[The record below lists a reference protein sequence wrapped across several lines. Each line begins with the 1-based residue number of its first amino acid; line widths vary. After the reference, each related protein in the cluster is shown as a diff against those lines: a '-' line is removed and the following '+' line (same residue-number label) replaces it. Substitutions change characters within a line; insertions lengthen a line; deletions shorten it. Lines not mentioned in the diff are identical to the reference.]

1 MSEPIKVL
9 IVDDI
14 ASTLD
19 NLQKLLSFE
28 PDIQVVGT
36 APNGKDGVE
45 QAKRLAP
52 DIVLMDVNM
61 PIMDGIQA
69 TETLAQEVPGSP
81 VIIMSVQ
88 GERDY
93 LRRAMQSGAREF
105 LIKPFS
111 GDELIASIRRVY
123 QLEQKKESFMA
134 KTTGAAAV
142 AAPGAPA
149 DGETPARRA
158 EQGQVLFFYS
168 GKGGV
173 GKSLI
178 SANLAVSMANE
189 TKAKVALVDLDLQ
202 FGDIGV
208 LLNLDHSQ
216 SITDLIEN
224 IDHMDPDFIREIMVD
239 GPSGIKVLLTPSSPE
254 LADLVTVDHI
264 RKIFSELRK
273 IFDYIIVDSSA
284 HLGEINL
291 EVLDHADK
299 VVVVTSLSIP
309 AIKNTKLALKIFD
322 SLSISPDRVVL
333 LLNKSDAHSEFNK
346 ESVEANLRFPIA
358 GQIPNDP
365 KLVINSINRGNP
377 FVSTHP
383 ESEISQR
390 IRELVGK
397 VLPTAPA
404 AAAAAVE
411 QEKKPRKGLFARR

>member
-1 MSEPIKVL
+1 MADLIKVL

-14 ASTLD
+14 PSTLD

-36 APNGKDGVE
+36 AQNGKEGVE
-45 QAKRLAP
+45 QARKLAP

-61 PIMDGIQA
+61 PVVDGIQA
-69 TETLAQEVPGSP
+69 TETLAQEVPNAP

-123 QLEQKKESFMA
+123 QLEQKKESFLA
-134 KTTGAAAV
+134 KTVAPDGKPTG
-142 AAPGAPA
+142 PEPT
-149 DGETPARRA
+149 ETARRG
-158 EQGQVLFFYS
+158 EHGQVFFLYS

-178 SANLAVSMANE
+178 AANLAVSMANE
-189 TKAKVALVDLDLQ
+189 TKARVALVDLDLQ

-216 SITDLIEN
+216 GITDLIEN
-224 IDHMDPDFIREIMVD
+224 IEHMDQDFIREIMVD
-239 GPSGIKVLLTPSSPE
+239 GPFGIKVLLTPISPE
-254 LADLVTVDHI
+254 LADLVTVDHV
-264 RKIFSELRK
+264 RRIFSELRK
-273 IFDYIIVDSSA
+273 MFDYIIVDSSC

-291 EVLDHADK
+291 EVLDHADR

-309 AIKNTKLALKIFD
+309 SIKNTKLALKIFD

-333 LLNKSDAHSEFNK
+333 LLNKSDAHSEFNR

-358 GQIPNDP
+358 GQIPNDA

-377 FVSTHP
+377 FVTTHP

-390 IRELVGK
+390 IRELVAK
-397 VLPTAPA
+397 LIPPAPA
-404 AAAAAVE
+404 REVNEPAD
-411 QEKKPRKGLFARR
+411 KKARKGLFARR

>member
-1 MSEPIKVL
+1 MTELIKVL

-14 ASTLD
+14 SSTLD

-36 APNGKDGVE
+36 AANGKEGVE
-45 QAKRLAP
+45 QAKKLVP

-69 TETLAQEVPGSP
+69 TETLAQEAPNSP

-134 KTTGAAAV
+134 KSTGATAPV
-142 AAPGAPA
+142 AAAPPGGEAP
-149 DGETPARRA
+149 RRS
-158 EQGQVLFFYS
+158 ESGQVFFFYS

-173 GKSLI
+173 GKSLLA
-178 SANLAVSMANE
+178 ANLAVSMANE
-189 TKAKVALVDLDLQ
+189 TKGKVALVDLDLQ

-216 SITDLIEN
+216 GITDLIEN
-224 IDHMDPDFIREIMVD
+224 IDHMDADFIREIMVD
-239 GPSGIKVLLTPSSPE
+239 GPFGIKVLLTPTSPE

-264 RKIFSELRK
+264 RRIFSELRK
-273 IFDYIIVDSSA
+273 MFDFIIVDSSA

-309 AIKNTKLALKIFD
+309 SIKNTKLALKIFD

-333 LLNKSDAHSEFNK
+333 LLNKSDAHSEVNK
-346 ESVEANLRFPIA
+346 ESVEPNLRFQVA
-358 GQIPNDP
+358 GQIPNDA
-365 KLVINSINRGNP
+365 KLVSNSVTRGNP
-377 FVSTHP
+377 CVSTHP
-383 ESEISQR
+383 EAEISQR
-390 IRELVGK
+390 IRELGSK
-397 VLPTAPA
+397 LLPTPQVAEP
-404 AAAAAVE
+404 E
-411 QEKKPRKGLFARR
+411 GTDKKPRKGLFARR

>member
-1 MSEPIKVL
+1 MSDGIIKVM

-14 ASTLD
+14 PSTLD

-36 APNGKDGVE
+36 ATNGKEAIDL
-45 QAKRLAP
+45 AKKVAP
-52 DIVLMDVNM
+52 EIVLMDVNM

-69 TETLAQEVPGSP
+69 TETLAQEVPTSP

-134 KTTGAAAV
+134 KTPAAA
-142 AAPGAPA
+142 AAGPGAP
-149 DGETPARRA
+149 GETLRPRG
-158 EQGQVLFFYS
+158 EHGQVVFFYS

-178 SANLAVSMANE
+178 AANLAVSMANE

-216 SITDLIEN
+216 GITDLVEN
-224 IDHMDPDFIREIMVD
+224 IEHMDPDFIREVMVE
-239 GPSGIKVLLTPSSPE
+239 GPYGVKVLLTPISPE

-264 RKIFSELRK
+264 RKIFAEMRK
-273 IFDYIIVDSSA
+273 IFDYIIVDSST

-309 AIKNTKLALKIFD
+309 AIKDTKLALKIFD
-322 SLSISPDRVVL
+322 SLSISPDRVIL

-346 ESVEANLRFPIA
+346 ESVEANLRFPITA
-358 GQIPNDP
+358 QIPNDP

-377 FVSTHP
+377 FVTTHP

-397 VLPTAPA
+397 MLPSTPA
-404 AAAAAVE
+404 KEVE
-411 QEKKPRKGLFARR
+411 VPDKKQKRGLFARR

>member
-1 MSEPIKVL
+1 MSDGLIMVL

-14 ASTLD
+14 PSTLD

-36 APNGKDGVE
+36 ATNGKEAIDLS
-45 QAKRLAP
+45 KKSAP

-69 TETLAQEVPGSP
+69 TEILAQEIPNSP

-123 QLEQKKESFMA
+123 QLEQKKQTFLA
-134 KTTGAAAV
+134 KSATG
-142 AAPGAPA
+142 PA
-149 DGETPARRA
+149 STPASPAEVETARRT
-158 EQGQVLFFYS
+158 EQGQVFFFYS

-178 SANLAVSMANE
+178 AANLAVSMANE
-189 TKAKVALVDLDLQ
+189 TKGKVALVDLDLQ

-216 SITDLIEN
+216 GITDLIEN
-224 IDHMDPDFIREIMVD
+224 IDHMDPEFIREIMVD
-239 GPSGIKVLLTPSSPE
+239 GPFGIKVLLPPISPE
-254 LADLVTVDHI
+254 LADLVTVDHV
-264 RKIFSELRK
+264 RRIFAELRK
-273 IFDYIIVDSSA
+273 MFDYIIVDSSA

-291 EVLDHADK
+291 EVLDHADR

-377 FVSTHP
+377 FVTTHP

-397 VLPTAPA
+397 MLPSAPVKE
-404 AAAAAVE
+404 VE
-411 QEKKPRKGLFARR
+411 VVDKKQKKGLFA

>member
-1 MSEPIKVL
+1 MSDGLIKVL

-14 ASTLD
+14 PSTLD

-36 APNGKDGVE
+36 ATNGKEAIDLS
-45 QAKRLAP
+45 KKNAP

-69 TETLAQEVPGSP
+69 TEILAQEIPNSP

-134 KTTGAAAV
+134 KGPAATAAGGAAPTE
-142 AAPGAPA
+142 AARPRG
-149 DGETPARRA
+149 D
-158 EQGQVLFFYS
+158 QSQVIFFYS

-178 SANLAVSMANE
+178 AANLAVSMAKE
-189 TKAKVALVDLDLQ
+189 TKARVALVDLDLQ

-216 SITDLIEN
+216 GVTDLVEN
-224 IDHMDPDFIREIMVD
+224 IEHMDPDFIREVMVE
-239 GPSGIKVLLTPSSPE
+239 GPFGVKVLLSPISPE

-264 RKIFSELRK
+264 RKIFAEMRK
-273 IFDYIIVDSSA
+273 IFDFIVVDSGT

-291 EVLDHADK
+291 EVLDHADRI
-299 VVVVTSLSIP
+299 VVVTSLSIP
-309 AIKNTKLALKIFD
+309 AIKDTKLALKIFD
-322 SLSISPDRVVL
+322 SLSVSPDRVIL

-346 ESVEANLRFPIA
+346 ESVEANLRFPITA
-358 GQIPNDP
+358 QIPNDA

-377 FVSTHP
+377 FVTTHP

-397 VLPTAPA
+397 MLPTAAPVQE
-404 AAAAAVE
+404 VE
-411 QEKKPRKGLFARR
+411 LPEKKQKKGLFARR

>member
-14 ASTLD
+14 PSTLD

-28 PDIQVVGT
+28 PDIQVVAT
-36 APNGKDGVE
+36 AVNGKEGVE
-45 QAKRLAP
+45 QAKKVAP
-52 DIVLMDVNM
+52 DLVLMDVNM

-69 TETLAQEVPGSP
+69 TEMLAQEAPGSP

-123 QLEQKKESFMA
+123 QLEQKKESFLA
-134 KTTGAAAV
+134 KSTGTTAAAP
-142 AAPGAPA
+142 AAPA
-149 DGETPARRA
+149 DGQPSRRG
-158 EQGQVLFFYS
+158 EHGQVFFFYS

-178 SANLAVSMANE
+178 AANLAVSMANE
-189 TKAKVALVDLDLQ
+189 TKGKVALVDLDLQ

-216 SITDLIEN
+216 GITDLIET

-239 GPSGIKVLLTPSSPE
+239 GPYGIK
-254 LADLVTVDHI
+254 
-264 RKIFSELRK
+264 
-273 IFDYIIVDSSA
+273 
-284 HLGEINL
+284 
-291 EVLDHADK
+291 
-299 VVVVTSLSIP
+299 
-309 AIKNTKLALKIFD
+309 
-322 SLSISPDRVVL
+322 VL

-377 FVSTHP
+377 FVTTHP

-390 IRELVGK
+390 IRELVAK
-397 VLPTAPA
+397 VLPPAPA
-404 AAAAAVE
+404 AEPETA
-411 QEKKPRKGLFARR
+411 EKKPRKGLFARR

>member
-36 APNGKDGVE
+36 AMNGKEGVE
-45 QAKRLAP
+45 QAKKLAP
-52 DIVLMDVNM
+52 EIVLMDVNM

-69 TETLAQEVPGSP
+69 TESLAQEVPNSP

-123 QLEQKKESFMA
+123 QLEQKKESFLA
-134 KTTGAAAV
+134 KT
-142 AAPGAPA
+142 AAPEDHAPGPQPA
-149 DGETPARRA
+149 DGARRA
-158 EQGQVLFFYS
+158 EHGQVFFFYS

-178 SANLAVSMANE
+178 AANLAVSMANE

-202 FGDIGV
+202 FGDVGV

-216 SITDLIEN
+216 GITDLIEN
-224 IDHMDPDFIREIMVD
+224 IEHMDQEFIREVMVD
-239 GPSGIKVLLTPSSPE
+239 GPYGSKVLRTAIRPE
-254 LADLVTVDHI
+254 LADLVTVDHV
-264 RKIFSELRK
+264 RRIFSELRK
-273 IFDYIIVDSSA
+273 MFDYIIVDSSC

-291 EVLDHADK
+291 EVLDHADR
-299 VVVVTSLSIP
+299 VRVVTSLSLPSIN
-309 AIKNTKLALKIFD
+309 NTKLAPKIRD
-322 SLSISPDRVVL
+322 SLSLSPDPLVL
-333 LLNKSDAHSEFNK
+333 PLSKSDRDSGLHRA
-346 ESVEANLRFPIA
+346 RA
-358 GQIPNDP
+358 GPH
-365 KLVINSINRGNP
+365 L
-377 FVSTHP
+377 
-383 ESEISQR
+383 
-390 IRELVGK
+390 
-397 VLPTAPA
+397 A
-404 AAAAAVE
+404 
-411 QEKKPRKGLFARR
+411 

>member
-1 MSEPIKVL
+1 VTVGVIKVL

-14 ASTLD
+14 PRTLD

-36 APNGKDGVE
+36 ATNGKE
-45 QAKRLAP
+45 AIELTKKTSP

-69 TETLAQEVPGSP
+69 TEALAQEVPNSP

-111 GDELIASIRRVY
+111 GDELIASIRRLY
-123 QLEQKKESFMA
+123 QLEQKQESFMA
-134 KTTGAAAV
+134 K
-142 AAPGAPA
+142 APA
-149 DGETPARRA
+149 GATVAELARPRS
-158 EQGQVLFFYS
+158 EPGQVVFFYS

-178 SANLAVSMANE
+178 AANLAVSMANE
-189 TKAKVALVDLDLQ
+189 TKARVALIDLDLQ

-216 SITDLIEN
+216 GMTDLVEN
-224 IDHMDPDFIREIMVD
+224 IEHMDPDFIREVMVE
-239 GPSGIKVLLTPSSPE
+239 GPSGVKVLLTPISPE

-264 RKIFSELRK
+264 RKIFAELRK
-273 IFDYIIVDSSA
+273 MFDYIIVDSST

-291 EVLDHADK
+291 EVLDHADR
-299 VVVVTSLSIP
+299 VLVVTSLSIP
-309 AIKNTKLALKIFD
+309 AIKDTQLALKIFD
-322 SLSISPDRVVL
+322 SLLISPDRVLL

-346 ESVEANLRFPIA
+346 ESVAANLRFPITA
-358 GQIPNDP
+358 EIPNDP

-377 FVSTHP
+377 FVTTHP

-397 VLPTAPA
+397 VLPAAPA
-404 AAAAAVE
+404 TEPEAA
-411 QEKKPRKGLFARR
+411 EKKQKKGLFARR

>member
-1 MSEPIKVL
+1 MSEQIKVL

-14 ASTLD
+14 TSTLD

-36 APNGKDGVE
+36 AANGKEGVE
-45 QAKRLAP
+45 QAKKLVP

-123 QLEQKKESFMA
+123 QLEQKKESFLA
-134 KTTGAAAV
+134 KTTGGTPVAAA
-142 AAPGAPA
+142 APP
-149 DGETPARRA
+149 DGGTPAGRRA
-158 EQGQVLFFYS
+158 EHGQVFFFYS

-178 SANLAVSMANE
+178 AANLAVSMANE
-189 TKAKVALVDLDLQ
+189 TKGKVALVDLDLQ

-216 SITDLIEN
+216 GITDLIEN
-224 IDHMDPDFIREIMVD
+224 IDHMDPEFIREIMVD
-239 GPSGIKVLLTPSSPE
+239 GPYGIKVLLTPISPE
-254 LADLVTVDHI
+254 LADLVTVEHV
-264 RKIFSELRK
+264 RRIFGELRK
-273 IFDYIIVDSSA
+273 MFDYIIVDSSA

-377 FVSTHP
+377 FVTTHP

-390 IRELVGK
+390 IRELVAK
-397 VLPTAPA
+397 LLPTAPA
-404 AAAAAVE
+404 AAEAEPA
-411 QEKKPRKGLFARR
+411 EKKSRKGLFARR

>member
-1 MSEPIKVL
+1 MSEPINVL

-36 APNGKDGVE
+36 AMNGKLGIE
-45 QAKRLAP
+45 QAKKLAP

-69 TETLAQEVPGSP
+69 TETLAQEVPNSP

-123 QLEQKKESFMA
+123 QLEQKKESFLA
-134 KTTGAAAV
+134 KTTAGTEK
-142 AAPGAPA
+142 APAPPA
-149 DGETPARRA
+149 DGETPRRG
-158 EQGQVLFFYS
+158 EHGQVFFFYS

-173 GKSLI
+173 GKSLVA
-178 SANLAVSMANE
+178 ANLAVSMANE
-189 TKAKVALVDLDLQ
+189 TKGKVALVDLDLQ

-216 SITDLIEN
+216 GITDLIEN
-224 IDHMDPDFIREIMVD
+224 IDHMDP
-239 GPSGIKVLLTPSSPE
+239 E
-254 LADLVTVDHI
+254 LADLVTVDHV
-264 RKIFSELRK
+264 RRIFSELRK
-273 IFDYIIVDSSA
+273 MFDYIIVDSSA

-291 EVLDHADK
+291 EVLDHADR

-322 SLSISPDRVVL
+322 SLSIPPDRGVL
-333 LLNKSDAHSEFNK
+333 WLNKSDAHSEFNK
-346 ESVEANLRFPIA
+346 ESVEANLRFPID
-358 GQIPNDP
+358 GQLPNEP
-365 KLVINSINRGNP
+365 KLVLNSINRGNP
-377 FVSTHP
+377 FVTTHP

-390 IRELVGK
+390 IRELVAK
-397 VLPTAPA
+397 LMPVVPAATAPA
-404 AAAAAVE
+404 ESA
-411 QEKKPRKGLFARR
+411 EKKPRKGLFARR

>member
-1 MSEPIKVL
+1 MPGDEPMGELIKVL

-14 ASTLD
+14 PSTLD

-36 APNGKDGVE
+36 AANGKEGLE
-45 QAKRLAP
+45 QAKKLTP

-69 TETLAQEVPGSP
+69 TEQLAQEAPGSP

-123 QLEQKKESFMA
+123 QLDQKKESFLA
-134 KTTGAAAV
+134 KSAGAA
-142 AAPGAPA
+142 PPDGGAPA
-149 DGETPARRA
+149 AERRR
-158 EQGQVLFFYS
+158 EQGQVIFLYS

-178 SANLAVSMANE
+178 AANLAVSMANE
-189 TKAKVALVDLDLQ
+189 TKGKVALVDLDLQ

-216 SITDLIEN
+216 GITDLIEN
-224 IDHMDPDFIREIMVD
+224 IEHMDQDFIREIMVD
-239 GPSGIKVLLTPSSPE
+239 GPAGVKVLLTPISPE
-254 LADLVTVDHI
+254 LADLVTVEHV
-264 RKIFSELRK
+264 RRIFAELRK
-273 IFDYIIVDSSA
+273 MFDYIIVDSST

-291 EVLDHADK
+291 EVLDHSDK

-309 AIKNTKLALKIFD
+309 AIKDTKLALKIFD
-322 SLSISPDRVVL
+322 SLSISPDRVIL

-346 ESVEANLRFPIA
+346 ESVEANLRFPITA
-358 GQIPNDP
+358 QIPNDA

-377 FVSTHP
+377 FVTTHP

-390 IRELVGK
+390 VRELIGK
-397 VLPTAPA
+397 LLPDTRPRDAEIPA
-404 AAAAAVE
+404 D
-411 QEKKPRKGLFARR
+411 KKKRGLFARR